1 MDINITLLGQLF
13 LVHIVVS
20 AACTAWYARRPSV
33 HTTGSALL
41 VIFAW
46 LIPFLGAMCLLVFL
60 VGSTSSRTSDRQV
73 SPRANI
79 L

>member
-1 MDINITLLGQLF
+1 MDINITLFGQLF
-13 LVHIVVS
+13 LFHIVVA

-46 LIPFLGAMCLLVFL
+46 LIPILGVMCLLVFL
-60 VGSTSSRTSDRQV
+60 VGSMNSRTSERQV

>member
-1 MDINITLLGQLF
+1 MDINITLLGQLSLF
-13 LVHIVVS
+13 HVVVA

-60 VGSTSSRTSDRQV
+60 IGSTSLRTAQRQV
-73 SPRANI
+73 SPPANTR
-79 L
+79 

>member
-13 LVHIVVS
+13 LSHIVAA

-46 LIPFLGAMCLLVFL
+46 LIPFLGVMCLLAFL
-60 VGSTSSRTSDRQV
+60 IGSPSLRTSEKQV
-73 SPRANI
+73 SPPANA